1 MFFLSIPTQFK
12 SHLFRFSLL
21 GSHLN
26 SIALNEVTFD
36 YLEFCIDFVRSQQFK
51 LCLVEQGNI

>member
-1 MFFLSIPTQFK
+1 MFFLSIPTQYK
-12 SHLFRFSLL
+12 SHLFRFNLL

-36 YLEFCIDFVRSQQFK
+36 YLEFCIDFVRSKQFK
-51 LCLVEQGNI
+51 LCPVEQGNI